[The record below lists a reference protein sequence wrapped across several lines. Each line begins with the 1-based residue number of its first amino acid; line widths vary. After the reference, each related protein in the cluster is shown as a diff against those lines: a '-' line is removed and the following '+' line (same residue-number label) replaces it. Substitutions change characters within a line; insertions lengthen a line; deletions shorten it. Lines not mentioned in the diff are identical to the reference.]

1 MSTHRKWVIAY
12 FIFFVLMVITNYTAG
27 QMGSDVGG
35 TANENET
42 LIQPAGFAFSI
53 WGLIYTLLL
62 IWIIYLFFSKK
73 DRSYITER
81 LKFWPILNF
90 ILNGAWIFVFT
101 QEWLFAS
108 VVVIALMLYTLAEIY
123 SSISETNHNW
133 FDRLPFAIYFAWV
146 TLATIVNIF
155 TWASD
160 NVDTI
165 LGMDELTW
173 TIIVLIV
180 AGLIG
185 IAIAVYFKDWVYPL
199 VLIWPL
205 VGIYAE
211 SGGTSTVLDITL
223 LIVGIA
229 LAIIAIIVIV
239 KNTGNSNAERS
250 RTV

>member
-1 MSTHRKWVIAY
+1 MSTHRKWVLGY
-12 FIFFVLMVITNYTAG
+12 FVFFILMIITNYTAG

-35 TANENET
+35 TANQNET
-42 LIQPAGFAFSI
+42 IIQPAGFAFSI
-53 WGLIYTLLL
+53 WGLIYTLLF

-73 DRSYITER
+73 DKSPITER
-81 LKFWPILNF
+81 LKFWPIVNF
-90 ILNGAWIFVFT
+90 ILNGVWIFVFT

-108 VVVIALMLYTLAEIY
+108 VIVIAAMLYTLAEIY

-133 FDRLPFAIYFAWV
+133 FDRFPFAMYFAWV

-155 TWASD
+155 TWAAD

-185 IAIAVYFKDWVYPL
+185 IAIAVFFRDWVYPL

-205 VGIYAE
+205 IGIYAE
-211 SGGTSTVLDITL
+211 GGDVSAGLNITL
-223 LIVGIA
+223 LIVAIA
-229 LAIIAIIVIV
+229 LVLIAIMVIV
-239 KNTGNSNAERS
+239 QKVRALK
-250 RTV
+250 V

>member
-1 MSTHRKWVIAY
+1 MTTHRKWVIGY
-12 FIFFVLMVITNYTAG
+12 FITFIVMIAMNYTVG
-27 QMGSDVGG
+27 TMGSDVGG

-42 LIQPAGFAFSI
+42 IIQPAGFAFSI
-53 WGLIYTLLL
+53 WGLIYTLLF

-73 DRSYITER
+73 DKSAITER
-81 LKFWPILNF
+81 LKFWPIVNF
-90 ILNGAWIFVFT
+90 LLNGLWIFVFT

-108 VVVIALMLYTLAEIY
+108 VIVIVAMLYTLAEIY
-123 SSISETNHNW
+123 SSISETNYTW
-133 FDRLPFAIYFAWV
+133 FDRFPFAMYFAWV

-155 TWASD
+155 TWATGN

-185 IAIAVYFKDWVYPL
+185 IAIALIFRDWVYPL

-205 VGIYAE
+205 IGIYAE
-211 SGGTSTVLDITL
+211 SGDVSTGLNITL
-223 LIVGIA
+223 LIVAIA
-229 LAIIAIIVIV
+229 LVITAIMVIV
-239 KNTGNSNAERS
+239 QKARALKA
-250 RTV
+250 